1 MFRRLSRNGYIPGT
15 FKQRL
20 RSFTTA
26 VDNKGSTSALDR
38 LYDTEMVLR
47 EPQKYSL
54 SAFACFK
61 QYQESRENL
70 ISDLLVYPRVSRNTG
85 DFILG
90 KYRVSRS
97 IRALILQ
104 LLMDLMAK
112 NDFKSVLMYLEHMK
126 ACGVLSTK
134 AIIALKQTHQVP
146 QNKLRGSLYDLI
158 LLETVYS
165 GDPILAASFLVSCG
179 QYGVTGRKTTI
190 SAIIRALSV
199 STRDTDTYN
208 AYTILVLVE
217 ANASLISAH
226 DYKAAIDYAMSLPAC
241 PYMANLIAEKY
252 FSQTQKRDGTL
263 DETLTQLVL
272 ENLNYHNVRAAVRIW
287 NEIQSET
294 APTSTSALLE
304 YMNEHSQDN
313 NWTLANSVLTRIDLK
328 SPPKELVDVLVKL
341 YSTMGR
347 PDQLR
352 AMTRTLKSP
361 LSRRALSALLQQF
374 CDQNDFNRAQRITQ
388 TIMRAD
394 FKLTLEDMSNMVSTL
409 IRLDRVEDALTILR
423 RMDLNVTAL
432 GYVRLVDHV
441 LTSGNDDFGILELAS
456 RVIQSSQDGNVV
468 NELFYV
474 ALMHIHRSSGL
485 RSAKRFYMRYSSGH
499 YKRFSLGQLAPL
511 YPSLKLRETAKLKC
525 LQHLMLSGIA
535 EEDHSTVKWAFAEMR
550 AVGAFAQDIISI
562 IQDYNSDY
570 VERLS
575 LNTD

>member
-1 MFRRLSRNGYIPGT
+1 M
-15 FKQRL
+15 
-20 RSFTTA
+20 
-26 VDNKGSTSALDR
+26 DR

-47 EPQKYSL
+47 KPQKYSL

-61 QYQESRENL
+61 QYHEVKENL
-70 ISDLLVYPRVSRNTG
+70 ISDLLVYPRFSRNTG

-112 NDFKSVLMYLEHMK
+112 DDFESVLRYLEHMK
-126 ACGVLSTK
+126 ACDVLSTR
-134 AIIALKQTHQVP
+134 AILALKQIPDVP

-165 GDPILAASFLVSCG
+165 GDAVLAASFLVSCG
-179 QYGVTGRKTTI
+179 QFGVSGRKTTI
-190 SAIIRALSV
+190 SAIIRALAV
-199 STRDTDTYN
+199 PTKGTDTYN
-208 AYTILVLVE
+208 AYTILVLAE

-226 DYKAAIDYAMSLPAC
+226 DYRAAIDYAMSLPAC

-252 FSQTQKRDGTL
+252 LSLTNIRDGIL
-263 DETLTQLVL
+263 DETLNQLVH
-272 ENLNYHNVRAAVRIW
+272 ENLKFHNVRAAIRIW
-287 NEIQSET
+287 NEVQTET
-294 APTSTSALLE
+294 APTSTNALLE
-304 YMNEHSQDN
+304 YISEHSQDN
-313 NWTLANSVLTRIDLK
+313 NWTLAESVLSRIDSK
-328 SPPKELVDVLVKL
+328 SPPTELVDVLVKL
-341 YSTMGR
+341 YSSMGR

-352 AMTRTLKSP
+352 ALTQTLKSP

-374 CDQNDFNRAQRITQ
+374 CDQNDFSRAQRITQ
-388 TIMRAD
+388 TILRAD
-394 FKLTLEDMSNMVSTL
+394 FILTLEDMSNVVKTL

-423 RMDLNVTAL
+423 RMDLNATAL

-441 LTSGNDDFGILELAS
+441 LRSGNDEFGILETAS
-456 RVIQSSQDGNVV
+456 RVIRSSQDGNVV

-485 RSAKRFYMRYSSGH
+485 RSAKRFYLRYSSGH
-499 YKRFSLGQLAPL
+499 YKRLRLGQLAPL

-575 LNTD
+575 I